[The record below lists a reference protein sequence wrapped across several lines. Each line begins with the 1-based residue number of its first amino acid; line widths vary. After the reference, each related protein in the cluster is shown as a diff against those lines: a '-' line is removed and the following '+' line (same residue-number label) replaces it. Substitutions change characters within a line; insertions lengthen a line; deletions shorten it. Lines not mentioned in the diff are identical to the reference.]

1 MLFKKLYLS
10 KSSLGKTVVCFFLTI
25 FAAFQGCENDP
36 KDLGINYIPSIDTTG
51 IKFLD
56 SQADTMN
63 ISSYTFKKY
72 INNYLAENLLVGK
85 YQDYDSKALIRFY
98 NISVDYDSAEVL
110 SAVLKFR
117 YGGYYFKEKGG
128 NTSFNVNKILTSL
141 NFTSITFD
149 SVNSSQI
156 STESYGNFNGI
167 VPDSSFISV
176 TLDNKMI
183 EDWLMYAADTAYP
196 VKNYGLALVP
206 TASSTTIKG
215 FYLINNNV
223 EFIPAIDVILSKN
236 GVIDTISLNT
246 SDGLS
251 LSDAPESAIP
261 SDRIFTQNGIAYRS
275 IMNFDLTKLPGNV
288 IINNATLQFTLDRA
302 NSFISE
308 NTDKRIVVGMVTD
321 SVTKTD
327 TLFIDAFLSDSI
339 VYSVNLNPIVQ
350 RWNSGIYTNQGI
362 SMKNYFELQNLDNF
376 VIFSP
381 NDPDI
386 SKRPRL
392 KITYTLRN

>member
-1 MLFKKLYLS
+1 MLIKKIYS
-10 KSSLGKTVVCFFLTI
+10 FTSLPAKAAICFLMAML
-25 FAAFQGCENDP
+25 AAFSGCENDP

-51 IKFLD
+51 IRFLD

-63 ISSYTFKKY
+63 ITSYVYKKY

-85 YQDYDSKALIRFY
+85 HQDYDSKALIRFY
-98 NISVDYDSAEVL
+98 NVTPDYDSAEVL
-110 SAVLKFR
+110 SAVLTFR
-117 YGGYYFKEKGG
+117 YGGYYFREKGG
-128 NTSFNVNKILTSL
+128 NTSFNVNKILDSL
-141 NFTSITFD
+141 DFRNITFD

-156 STESYGNFNGI
+156 STESYGSFNGI
-167 VPDSSFISV
+167 VPDSSFITI
-176 TLDNKMI
+176 TLDNNMI
-183 EDWLMYAADTAYP
+183 KDWLEYAADQSYP
-196 VKNYGLALVP
+196 EKNYGVALVP

-215 FYLINNNV
+215 FYLINNDV
-223 EFIPAIDVILSKN
+223 EFIPTIDVILTKN
-236 GVIDTISLNT
+236 GVTDTIVLNT

-251 LSDAPESAIP
+251 LTDAPSSVIP
-261 SDRIFTQNGIAYRS
+261 SDKIFTQNGIAYRS
-275 IMNFDLTKLPGNV
+275 IMNFDLTKLPSNV

-308 NTDKRIVVGMVTD
+308 NTDKRIVIGMVTD
-321 SVTKTD
+321 SVNKTD
-327 TLFIDAFLSDSI
+327 SLFIDAFLSDSI

-362 SMKNYFELQNLDNF
+362 TMKNYFELQNLDNF
-376 VIFSP
+376 VIFSSA
-381 NDPDI
+381 DADI